1 MRLCKDFVVC
11 LASISHDGSK
21 RTFFLLWNFKISVTA
36 FKLMNLKRTLRF
48 MSLLILKALCNGFI
62 RSSSISNATWKVES
76 LLTSSRHFGASLW
89 FIHSSL
95 LFPGW
100 VVGFVVGVVV
110 AGGHFS
116 RRTSDND
123 TGPWNGIQITEK
135 QIIIFKLRYSKNN
148 NCNSNLEAKCRR
160 LEHYYCL
167 MTTLNGLIPGVSVV
181 RIVCSSG
188 WG

>member
-1 MRLCKDFVVC
+1 
-11 LASISHDGSK
+11 
-21 RTFFLLWNFKISVTA
+21 
-36 FKLMNLKRTLRF
+36 MNLKRTLRC

-76 LLTSSRHFGASLW
+76 LLISSRHFGASLW

-135 QIIIFKLRYSKNN
+135 QIIIFKLRYPKNN
-148 NCNSNLEAKCRR
+148 NYITATWKRSAAW
-160 LEHYYCL
+160 
-167 MTTLNGLIPGVSVV
+167 TLLLLNDNIVSSLNPGVSVV
-181 RIVCSSG
+181 RIVWSSG